1 MVYKIIRVMV
11 LMSEK
16 KNIVIERIATPDG
29 DVPKAEGVIE
39 AFNLIISKIAELNKK
54 INENLKLIGGKDL
67 SEITTDLSITKDNII
82 ELKSKIKNEEKEINS
97 VREEIQK
104 INSWI
109 EKIDSSLSQITN
121 GDEGI
126 ILKSNSN
133 TDQILVDIK
142 EIIKDFNDS
151 LKNFRNLDEQTPKK
165 DQENAIFNI
174 IQHENIK
181 ITLDI
186 LGNYQEN
193 KEILLSNGQLVKL
206 PKQIYENPKILLYG
220 PSGNGKTS
228 MVLAVAKELE
238 LNIIEI
244 NLPLLLANNVKDQFE
259 FLNNIFFKFKNE
271 ENLTPCIL
279 LIENVQLF
287 YYQKN
292 SKMILT
298 NFLNLL
304 DHINLYSNKVFI
316 ICTTNEINA
325 LDYSFI
331 SKFDKL
337 CEFNY
342 PSEIA
347 RSEIL
352 YKLLKNLKLNENLD
366 IDLLISNLSSDEKL
380 SGFTCRDIAMIVQQ
394 AHFKLLKEEKDVL
407 DENDIY
413 QSYQQIFN
421 QKSRFSTK
429 KIESFQSKDKII
441 VDIDKKTDLEEMES
455 RIDSL
460 NTQLIINK
468 KFIKNA
474 LRLALSDN
482 YNLINRLVKFFE
494 LENRPLD
501 LEEIQKVSGISINIL
516 KKALTKNP
524 YNIIFPKIGNKFTIA
539 FSKDMFD
546 EIISEFELNNQQM
559 TE

>member
-1 MVYKIIRVMV
+1 
-11 LMSEK
+11 MSEK

-193 KEILLSNGQLVKL
+193 KEIL
-206 PKQIYENPKILLYG
+206 
-220 PSGNGKTS
+220 
-228 MVLAVAKELE
+228 
-238 LNIIEI
+238 
-244 NLPLLLANNVKDQFE
+244 
-259 FLNNIFFKFKNE
+259 
-271 ENLTPCIL
+271 
-279 LIENVQLF
+279 
-287 YYQKN
+287 
-292 SKMILT
+292 
-298 NFLNLL
+298 
-304 DHINLYSNKVFI
+304 
-316 ICTTNEINA
+316 
-325 LDYSFI
+325 
-331 SKFDKL
+331 
-337 CEFNY
+337 
-342 PSEIA
+342 
-347 RSEIL
+347 
-352 YKLLKNLKLNENLD
+352 
-366 IDLLISNLSSDEKL
+366 
-380 SGFTCRDIAMIVQQ
+380 
-394 AHFKLLKEEKDVL
+394 
-407 DENDIY
+407 
-413 QSYQQIFN
+413 
-421 QKSRFSTK
+421 
-429 KIESFQSKDKII
+429 
-441 VDIDKKTDLEEMES
+441 
-455 RIDSL
+455 
-460 NTQLIINK
+460 
-468 KFIKNA
+468 
-474 LRLALSDN
+474 
-482 YNLINRLVKFFE
+482 
-494 LENRPLD
+494 
-501 LEEIQKVSGISINIL
+501 
-516 KKALTKNP
+516 
-524 YNIIFPKIGNKFTIA
+524 
-539 FSKDMFD
+539 
-546 EIISEFELNNQQM
+546 
-559 TE
+559 